1 MFHLAESGGEKQ
13 VTGDA
18 GTADVFIS
26 YATADKSAA
35 DSICAALE
43 RGGIVCW
50 IAPRDVTPGVFYAD
64 AIVQAINSA
73 RILIVV
79 LSVNSACSQHVLR
92 EVERASA
99 KRRPLVA
106 FRLDTTSLPTGL
118 EYFLSASHWLDAS
131 GVKIERALPGLLDAV
146 HRLLRPPGKPVISTS
161 IRDDSTVNASGGVA
175 VTKGATPKQRR
186 NGLWIAAAVVAVL
199 LALLADKFWPR
210 ARTEMD
216 AGSARNTVVAP
227 AAVPAMLEKS
237 VAVLPFTDM
246 SEKKDEEYFADGMA
260 EEIINLLVK
269 VPELKVPARTSSF
282 YFKGK
287 STTIPEIARKLGVAH
302 VLEGSVRKSGS
313 HLRVTAQLVSAD
325 NGYHLWSETY
335 DRQLEDV
342 FKTQDE
348 IAGAVVAALKLKLAP
363 GQQAT
368 SSRRTSNLDAYNQ
381 YLLGRQF
388 FESFTL
394 DGFRRA
400 VGAYQKAIQ
409 LDPNY
414 AAAYAELAISEFFV
428 ADQTGDTAQKQQ
440 ALVTADKAVALAPD
454 EADGYA
460 DRGYLRYEF
469 AWDWTGAQ
477 SDFAK
482 ALALNPGDNRF
493 QRRYAQLLGSL
504 GRLPES
510 IAVLKKATELNP
522 LSSLTWTVFGNYLIA
537 DRQFGAAEEAVRRAL
552 EIQPDSLFA
561 LAQLGIVQ
569 LLKGNPT
576 EALTSFRKRGGS
588 GFSLIGIA
596 MAEYTLGH
604 VKESQHALDEVIAKH
619 AQDLACEIAEVYA
632 WRGEKDNAFAWL
644 ERAFQQRD
652 GGLSDIKA
660 DLLLASLR
668 DDARFGAMLRKMQ
681 LPE

>member
-1 MFHLAESGGEKQ
+1 MSGEAPESGPSHPP
-13 VTGDA
+13 TGPPA
-18 GTADVFIS
+18 AVRVPNASIHVFIS
-26 YATADKSAA
+26 YASQDAAVADTVVG
-35 DSICAALE
+35 ALE
-43 RGGIVCW
+43 RAGLRCW
-50 IAPRDVTPGVFYAD
+50 IAPRDVVPGALYAD
-64 AIVQAINSA
+64 EIVRAINESKV
-73 RILIVV
+73 VV
-79 LSVNSACSQHVLR
+79 LILSEQAVASSHVGK
-92 EVERASA
+92 EIERASS
-99 KRRPLVA
+99 KRRRIIALRTASVTLTRA
-106 FRLDTTSLPTGL
+106 F
-118 EYFLSASHWLDAS
+118 EYFLSESQWIDVGAGS
-131 GVKIERALPGLLDAV
+131 IEAKLVDAV
-146 HRLLRPPGKPVISTS
+146 RRHLTPDSAIEPSIPREGRTYGQKSATSRGRWLVIAL
-161 IRDDSTVNASGGVA
+161 V
-175 VTKGATPKQRR
+175 
-186 NGLWIAAAVVAVL
+186 AVVAVAVAYFVIEKFS
-199 LALLADKFWPR
+199 LAKHLTTDR
-210 ARTEMD
+210 AATQ
-216 AGSARNTVVAP
+216 NVVSD
-227 AAVPAMLEKS
+227 KS

-246 SEKKDEEYFADGMA
+246 SETKDQEYFADGMA
-260 EEIINLLVK
+260 EEIIDLLVK

-287 STTIPEIARKLGVAH
+287 SITIPEIARELGVAH

-313 HLRVTAQLVSAD
+313 HLRVTTQLVSAA

-368 SSRRTSNLDAYNQ
+368 SSHRTSNPDAYNQ

-388 FESFTL
+388 FEGFTL

-400 VGAYQKAIQ
+400 VDAYRKAIQ

-428 ADQTGDTAQKQQ
+428 ADQTDDTAQKQQ

-504 GRLPES
+504 GRLTES
-510 IAVLKKATELNP
+510 VAVLKKATELDP
-522 LSSLTWTVFGNYLIA
+522 LSSLTWTVFGNYLTA
-537 DRQFGAAEEAVRRAL
+537 DRQFAAAEQALRRAL
-552 EIQPDSLFA
+552 EIQPDSGFA
-561 LAQLGIVQ
+561 LGQLGIVQ
-569 LLKGNPT
+569 LLTGNPT
-576 EALTSFRKRGGS
+576 EALTTFRKRGGS

-596 MAEYTLGH
+596 MAEHSLGH
-604 VKESQHALDEVIAKH
+604 VKESQHALDEAIAKH
-619 AQDLACEIAEVYA
+619 AQDSAYAIAGVYA
-632 WRGEKDNAFAWL
+632 WRGEKDDAFAWL

-652 GGLSDIKA
+652 GGLSDIKD

-668 DDARFGAMLRKMQ
+668 HDARFGAMLRKMQ